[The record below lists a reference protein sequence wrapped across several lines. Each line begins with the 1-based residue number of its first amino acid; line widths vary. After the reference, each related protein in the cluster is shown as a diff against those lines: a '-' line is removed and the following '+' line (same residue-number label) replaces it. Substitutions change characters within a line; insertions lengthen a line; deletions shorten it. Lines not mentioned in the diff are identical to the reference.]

1 VTDPDEMMAAVTSS
15 MKARTG
21 RTLEEWVR
29 LVGEARLDPLQQKE
43 VRRWLKEEHG
53 VPQNSQWAIAD
64 AAARAA
70 GWERPSVDEYA
81 DALYAGAKAPLRPL
95 HDAVGELAAGLGNDT
110 TVEGRATYAPVVR
123 RTQFAA
129 VAPGPRGTLRVGFR
143 YRGSVPADSRLEP
156 AKGFAQATDVLQLR
170 ADADEAEL
178 RSLEPLLRAAYDQN
192 G

>member
-1 VTDPDEMMAAVTSS
+1 MMEAVTRS
-15 MKARTG
+15 MKERTG

-29 LVGEARLDPLQQKE
+29 LVDEEGPDPLQQKD
-43 VRRWLKEEHG
+43 VRRWLKDVHE

-95 HDAVGELAAGLGNDT
+95 HDAVVELATGLGSDT
-110 TVEGRATYAPVVR
+110 AVEGRAAYAPIVR

-129 VAPGPRGTLRVGFR
+129 VAPGPRATLRVGLR
-143 YRGSVPADSRLEP
+143 YRGKVPDDPRLAP
-156 AKGFAQATDVLQLR
+156 AKGFAQATHVLHL
-170 ADADEAEL
+170 DAGAGEGEV
-178 RSLEPLLRAAYDQN
+178 RSLEPLLREAYDQN